1 MAIKLGTANKDTVTG
16 TKAWDTLYG
25 LAGDD
30 TLSGGGGRDI
40 LSGGD
45 GNDVL
50 EGGVGADSLHGGAGA
65 DVFKYTDVNHI
76 YGDKIIDFSEDDTID
91 FSAIAGLSFI
101 GNNPFSG
108 VAGEVRYSGYYI
120 TIDSDGDAE
129 ADASLYFSSSFNF
142 IETTAGS
149 SILKLAANQTVNGTG
164 SADSLSGGAG
174 SDSLF
179 GSSGNDTLAGGEGN
193 DILQGDDGNDV
204 LDGGLG
210 VDTLTG
216 GNGADIFRFTGP
228 NDFSTSGD
236 NYGHYYGDT
245 ITDFSDGDQVKFS
258 FEGIGF
264 IGDTA
269 FSGVPGQYR
278 VSGDGLAFDFDG
290 DKNNDSFITM
300 LNLTA
305 SRIALEETVS
315 GSNLL
320 SIAPNQ
326 DLTGTAANDVLSGG
340 NGYDSLSGNAGN
352 DNLTG
357 GGSSDMLDG
366 GDGNDTLVGGL
377 GADNMTGGLGND
389 SFIFNSLAEISN
401 DAYAGRDSITD
412 LTTGD
417 KINFSAIAGLSF
429 VGVGNDFSGVTQQVR
444 VYDDYSATL
453 LQIDTNG
460 DKNADYS
467 LALPDNLVV
476 EETAAGSKIFQV
488 AENKIFNGTTGNDVL
503 TGGNGNDSLSGNAGN
518 DTLTGGY
525 GADMLNGGDGI
536 DILKGGLGNDNL
548 SGGLGND
555 TFTYNAL
562 AEIGGGSYTSG
573 DLITDLAAGDKINLT
588 AITGLTFVGV
598 GNTFSGIANQVSIY
612 DYYNVTLLQIDTNGD
627 KAADYSL
634 GLPDSLVIEETAA
647 GSKIFQIAENKTFTG
662 TTGNDTLTGG
672 NGNDNLTGNAGND
685 ALAGGYGADTLNG
698 GDGIDTLKG
707 GLGNDNLSG
716 GLGNDTFIFN
726 SLAEIGSDSYSNR
739 DTITDFAAGDKINLS
754 AIAGLSFVGVGS
766 DFSGVANQVRVY
778 DVYNATE
785 LQIDTNGDKY
795 ADLSLALPDNLVFE
809 ETATGSK
816 IFQVV
821 ENKTFN
827 GTAGNDALTGGN
839 GNDNLIGN
847 AGNDTLT
854 GGYGADTL
862 SGGDGLD
869 TLKGGLG
876 TDNLSGGLGNDA
888 FIFNSLA
895 EIGSDSY
902 SNRDTIT
909 DFAAG
914 DKINFSAIAGL
925 SFVGV
930 GSDFSGVANQVRVY
944 DDYNATALQIDTNG
958 DKYADLSLAL
968 PDNLVIEE
976 TTAGSNVFQVATD
989 KTLNGGS
996 KNDSLSGGNA
1006 NDTLN
1011 GNAGFDSLTGGFG
1024 ADTLNGGDGGDTLVG
1039 GAGTDSLTGGAGNDV
1054 FKYVSLSDVN
1064 NAYPY
1069 ETITDFA
1076 AGDKIDLSAID
1087 ANPTQTG
1094 DQAFSFLGNSY
1105 FTGAGSELYYS
1116 FGTLYGDVN
1125 GDTYTDFSITIT
1137 GSFALTT
1144 SDFIL

>member
-50 EGGVGADSLHGGAGA
+50 EGGVGSDSLHGGAGA

-91 FSAIAGLSFI
+91 FSAIVGLSFI

-129 ADASLYFSSSFNF
+129 ADVSLYFSSSFNF

-164 SADSLSGGAG
+164 SADNLSGDAG

-228 NDFSTSGD
+228 NDFSTIGD
-236 NYGHYYGDT
+236 SYGHYYGDT

-326 DLTGTAANDVLSGG
+326 DLIGIAANDVLTGG

-377 GADNMTGGLGND
+377 GADSMSGGLGND

-429 VGVGNDFSGVTQQVR
+429 VGVGNDFSGVTKQVR

-460 DKNADYS
+460 DKTADYS
-467 LALPDNLVV
+467 LALPDNLII
-476 EETAAGSKIFQV
+476 EETFAGSKIFRV
-488 AENKIFNGTTGNDVL
+488 AENKMAPGTTGNDSL
-503 TGGNGNDSLSGNAGN
+503 IGGNGNDSLSGNAGN
-518 DTLTGGY
+518 DTLTGDY
-525 GADMLNGGDGI
+525 GADTLNGGDGT
-536 DILKGGLGNDNL
+536 DMLKGGLGNDNL

-573 DLITDLAAGDKINLT
+573 DIITDLAVGDKINLT

-598 GNTFSGIANQVSIY
+598 GNTFSGIPNQVSIY
-612 DYYNVTLLQIDTNGD
+612 DYYNATLLQIDTNGD

-634 GLPDSLVIEETAA
+634 GLPDNLVIEETAA
-647 GSKIFQIAENKTFTG
+647 GSKIFQVAENKMFPG
-662 TTGNDTLTGG
+662 TTGNDSLIGG
-672 NGNDNLTGNAGND
+672 NGD
-685 ALAGGYGADTLNG
+685 
-698 GDGIDTLKG
+698 
-707 GLGNDNLSG
+707 
-716 GLGNDTFIFN
+716 
-726 SLAEIGSDSYSNR
+726 DS
-739 DTITDFAAGDKINLS
+739 IT
-754 AIAGLSFVGVGS
+754 
-766 DFSGVANQVRVY
+766 
-778 DVYNATE
+778 
-785 LQIDTNGDKY
+785 
-795 ADLSLALPDNLVFE
+795 
-809 ETATGSK
+809 
-816 IFQVV
+816 
-821 ENKTFN
+821 
-827 GTAGNDALTGGN
+827 
-839 GNDNLIGN
+839 GN

-854 GGYGADTL
+854 GNYGADTL

-876 TDNLSGGLGNDA
+876 NDNLSGGLGNDA

-895 EIGSDSY
+895 EIGSDNY

-914 DKINFSAIAGL
+914 DKINLSTIAGL

-976 TTAGSNVFQVATD
+976 TADGSNIFQVATD
-989 KTLNGGS
+989 RTLNGGS
-996 KNDSLSGGNA
+996 KNDSLRGGNA

-1011 GNAGFDSLTGGFG
+1011 GNAGFDSLTGSFG

-1054 FKYVSLSDVN
+1054 FKYVSLSDIN

-1087 ANPTQTG
+1087 PNPTQTG